1 MIHDPVRLRELVEE
15 LATLPLDVRRAYL
28 ADLAKTDEAAERM
41 VREALLALWEGRKG

>member
-1 MIHDPVRLRELVEE
+1 MTPAEAKDVAEE
-15 LATLPLDVRRAYL
+15 LATLPLAARRAYL